1 MTFEQG
7 VQAQKS
13 GKPAEAEAIYRHII
27 ATDAR
32 NFDALHMLGV
42 VCTEQGKLD
51 DAERFFEQAVSVDQN
66 FPPLFHNFGLHYS
79 CLLYTS
85 DAADE

>member
-13 GKPAEAEAIYRHII
+13 GKPAEAEAIYRQII

-32 NFDALHMLGV
+32 NFDALHMLV
-42 VCTEQGKLD
+42 E
-51 DAERFFEQAVSVDQN
+51 
-66 FPPLFHNFGLHYS
+66 FGAPGPSRRGHDLG
-79 CLLYTS
+79 L
-85 DAADE
+85 